1 MENKLLEPIND
12 MLFLT
17 PNDLYNKIDDIKQ
30 RYYELDK
37 DYKNIYKW
45 FFFYQLCLLKDTK
58 DNPVKSNL
66 WSYINGVIS
75 KDTLNL
81 SYFQFVRCQKKI
93 EIDNAINSQ
102 LSLEL

>member
-17 PNDLYNKIDDIKQ
+17 PNDLYNKIDDIKKK
-30 RYYELDK
+30 Y
-37 DYKNIYKW
+37 
-45 FFFYQLCLLKDTK
+45 LCLLKDTK

-66 WSYINGVIS
+66 WNYINGVIS

-93 EIDNAINSQ
+93 EIDNVINSQ